1 MAIVDG
7 ARTSVAGLAGLELG
21 KILYE
26 QNDLPTAER
35 HVSESLDLLS
45 RSGTTDSFGL
55 GHALLA
61 RIRQARG
68 KDDGALAAI
77 QRAIQIAQGF
87 DIARIST
94 LIAAHRARIWLAQG
108 KLELAGRWAR
118 DYGGLGEVEYLCEF
132 EDLTLARVLLA
143 QNKPAEALA
152 LLDTLLLPAEAAGRM
167 GTAIEISA
175 LRGLALQALGE
186 PSANSGGAPGRAL
199 EALKRALQLAE
210 PEGYARVFMD
220 AGEPMAH
227 LLRQAARHGIAPTY
241 VGQLLAALGAST
253 EGQAEIEL
261 SPLVEPLSDREIEVL
276 GLLAEGLSNPEIAQ
290 RLFISLPTVKSHTRN
305 IYGKLGVHSRKQAVV
320 QARALG
326 ILAS

>member
-1 MAIVDG
+1 
-7 ARTSVAGLAGLELG
+7 LELG

-26 QNDLPTAER
+26 RNDLSTAER

-45 RSGTTDSFGL
+45 QSGTTDSFGL

-68 KDDGALAAI
+68 DDGGALAAI
-77 QRAIQIAQGF
+77 QRAVQIAQGF

-94 LIAAHRARIWLAQG
+94 LIAAHRVRIWLAQG
-108 KLELAGRWAR
+108 ELELAARWAR
-118 DYGGLGEVEYLCEF
+118 DYGRLGGVEYLREF

-143 QNKPAEALA
+143 QDEPAEALA

-167 GTAIEISA
+167 GSAIEIQA
-175 LRGLALQALGE
+175 LRALALQALGD
-186 PSANSGGAPGRAL
+186 SHGALDALERAL
-199 EALKRALQLAE
+199 KLAE

-227 LLRQAARHGIAPTY
+227 LLRQAARRGIAPTY
-241 VGQLLAALGAST
+241 VGQLLAALGAGT

-261 SPLVEPLSDREIEVL
+261 SPLVEPLSDREMEVL
-276 GLLAEGLSNPEIAQ
+276 GLLAEGLSNSEIAQ

-305 IYGKLGVHSRKQAVV
+305 IYGKLGVHSRKEAVV
-320 QARALG
+320 RARALG